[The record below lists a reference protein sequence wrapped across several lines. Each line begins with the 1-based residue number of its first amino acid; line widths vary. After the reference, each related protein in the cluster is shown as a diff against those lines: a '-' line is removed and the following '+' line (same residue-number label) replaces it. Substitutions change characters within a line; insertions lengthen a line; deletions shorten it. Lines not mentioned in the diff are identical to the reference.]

1 MFMTLGD
8 DGETPLDPGRFSARA
23 IWTSEG
29 EYSLVDD
36 REAAVFELRLAG
48 EVVAA
53 LHYRLDGVTHEA
65 AFVSCEIA
73 ETLAAAQH
81 CKVLLRLATRV
92 VEDRGMTVAVT
103 CPVALSVREF
113 IT

>member
-1 MFMTLGD
+1 MFMALGD
-8 DGETPLDPGRFSARA
+8 SGETPLDLGRFSDGAVRA
-23 IWTSEG
+23 SEG

-36 REAAVFELRLAG
+36 REAAAFELFLAG

-53 LHYRLDGVTHEA
+53 LHYRLNAVTNEV
-65 AFVSCEIA
+65 AFVYCEIA
-73 ETLAAAQH
+73 ETLSAAQH

-103 CPVALSVREF
+103 CPVGLKVREF
-113 IT
+113 TT

>member
-1 MFMTLGD
+1 MPMTLG
-8 DGETPLDPGRFSARA
+8 GGNETPLGRSRFSGRPIRA
-23 IWTSEG
+23 GEG

-36 REAAVFELRLAG
+36 REAAAFELRLAG

-53 LHYRLDGVTHEA
+53 LHYRLDEVTDEA
-65 AFVSCEIA
+65 AFVYCEIA

-92 VEDRGMTVAVT
+92 VEDRGMAVAVT
-103 CPVALSVREF
+103 YPVALRVREF
-113 IT
+113 ST